1 MVLQRFFVC
10 VCGRVARAV
19 ADRLRAASPASTDD
33 LTVEPRGELDR
44 RRRTRSRGSFG
55 ALTLILQQVKR
66 QVQKNIQE
74 CDSRVHSPSG
84 AKSSLVPLSKT
95 RGSVFCVVILVA
107 RRRRDLRGLV
117 SGVDVCVCVLQR
129 RRRAFLDSFPT
140 HPSNIFESVRVAR
153 GGRSPSGTQ
162 SKVCDF
168 TGWIYSPMSH
178 QIGKEKPSRESS
190 CVPRGE
196 SAASPAS
203 GLASY
208 RLPKPTPARPKSW
221 ERSVVARRAD
231 GERRLL
237 RVRRRGALHACGVA
251 RA

>member
-1 MVLQRFFVC
+1 MSSTFANSYANVVRESKKDVPKS
-10 VCGRVARAV
+10 RVARAV

-66 QVQKNIQE
+66 QVQKSIQE

-84 AKSSLVPLSKT
+84 AKSSLVPLVKT
-95 RGSVFCVVILVA
+95 LKESVFCVVILVA
-107 RRRRDLRGLV
+107 RQRETFAV
-117 SGVDVCVCVLQR
+117 SSPASTCVCVCVLQR

-162 SKVCDF
+162 SQVCDF
-168 TGWIYSPMSH
+168 TGGYI
-178 QIGKEKPSRESS
+178 
-190 CVPRGE
+190 
-196 SAASPAS
+196 
-203 GLASY
+203 
-208 RLPKPTPARPKSW
+208 RP
-221 ERSVVARRAD
+221 
-231 GERRLL
+231 
-237 RVRRRGALHACGVA
+237 
-251 RA
+251 